1 PSFSAR
7 REKVE
12 LHLFHIIWTFLKD
25 LLHASYSSE
34 LRGILSKNQ
43 APKKRQQPSFH
54 IIFMPDVSSTS
65 DFFLIIFSAA
75 GSDQAQCLLL
85 WNQSLHPFLLFSAVC
100 HRSPV
105 GADHISVD
113 ILSPRQSV
121 RETGQTPSRRRHYND
136 SCLRRRFQR
145 AYSFCRHL
153 ASAVQAGT
161 IHIHCQQ
168 TDIFPLRHIFYS
180 CYSAISAV

>member
-1 PSFSAR
+1 
-7 REKVE
+7 
-12 LHLFHIIWTFLKD
+12 
-25 LLHASYSSE
+25 
-34 LRGILSKNQ
+34 
-43 APKKRQQPSFH
+43 
-54 IIFMPDVSSTS
+54 MPDVSSTS

-168 TDIFPLRHIFYS
+168 TDIFPLCHIFLLLLLCNIS
-180 CYSAISAV
+180 CLIPYHFPQILQTHLHLIANLSRTEHNFVKLLGTPVNGRNKLLFHTNG

>member
-1 PSFSAR
+1 MLLTVLSFVASFPKTR
-7 REKVE
+7 R
-12 LHLFHIIWTFLKD
+12 
-25 LLHASYSSE
+25 
-34 LRGILSKNQ
+34 
-43 APKKRQQPSFH
+43 PKKRQQPSFH

-145 AYSFCRHL
+145 AYS
-153 ASAVQAGT
+153 SAVIWLLLFSRY
-161 IHIHCQQ
+161 IHIHCSRR
-168 TDIFPLRHIFYS
+168 IFSLVSYLLTPATLQYQLSDTVSLSPDPSDSPPPDSQSFPH
-180 CYSAISAV
+180 